1 MIHFSPTSHTSMNN
15 HLFPTSSILAIAKA
29 RRFSIAACSAVS
41 LASIAI
47 IAPAQAATV
56 TWSTANAT
64 TTSWSLGSNWVGGVA
79 PVAGD
84 DVIVTADGAF
94 DPTNNSAYT
103 GITINSFTVTG
114 AAGLS
119 LSSRLNVGAGGVF
132 NNIPATNSLTLSG
145 GVELAVDQTWGGTRT
160 IFVAGANPVTGAG
173 KMRFDGSAIRFDGNS
188 STWSAGLDVHTSV
201 ATNQAGFAAGA
212 TMTPFG
218 TGTVTMINARADGV
232 TASNP
237 SLALD
242 ANTANISRA
251 TGQTLANNITLQ
263 NSGSGT
269 TFSILTSGTTGD
281 GRFFVL
287 SGDITGN
294 AANRTL
300 LFQAATSG
308 DTNRTTVILT
318 GNNTYTATTQVN
330 NFSTRPLTLQ
340 VGDGGTT
347 GTLGIGNISVTGNN
361 ILAFNRSDALS
372 VANAISG
379 AGVVSQIGTGT
390 TTLSGNNTYTGATVV
405 NAGTLV
411 LDSSVGGALA
421 STVDLT
427 VSNATLRVSRSEQ
440 VNNAAAL
447 TLSNATIERGIGVSE
462 TFGSLSLTANST
474 LDFGLGATG
483 TLTFGAYTPINQLTI
498 NNFLV
503 GNVLRFSSDLTASI
517 ENTSFFSFDNQFTYD
532 WNTTTPGLFTV
543 TAIPEPSTWALL
555 ACSLTILMVFRR
567 RRSAHGLQA

>member
-1 MIHFSPTSHTSMNN
+1 MNN
-15 HLFPTSSILAIAKA
+15 HPHSIASSPAISKA
-29 RRFSIAACSAVS
+29 RKFTAVACSAAS
-41 LASIAI
+41 LASMVLIG
-47 IAPAQAATV
+47 PAQAATV
-56 TWSTANAT
+56 TWSENAT
-64 TTSWSLGSNWVGGVA
+64 STSWALGSNWVGGIA
-79 PVAGD
+79 PVTGD
-84 DVIVTADGAF
+84 DIVLFATANATTS
-94 DPTNNSAYT
+94 PTGVNTAITVNSLTLTNTLGNNT
-103 GITINSFTVTG
+103 LTLT
-114 AAGLS
+114 
-119 LSSRLNVGAGGVF
+119 SRVNVGAGGVY
-132 NNIPATNSLTLSG
+132 NNIPATGSLFLNG
-145 GVELAVDQTWGGTRT
+145 GVHLAVDQTWGGTRT
-160 IFVAGANPVTGAG
+160 IFVGGTNAVTGAG
-173 KMRFDGSAIRFDGNS
+173 KMRFDGSAIRFDQNS
-188 STWSAGLDVHTSV
+188 STWSAGLDIHTSV
-201 ATNQAGFAAGA
+201 ATLNSTFAAGE

-218 TGTVTMINARADGV
+218 TGTVTMINSRADGV
-232 TASNP
+232 TASTP
-237 SLALD
+237 SMLLD
-242 ANTANISRA
+242 GNSANISRA

-263 NSGSGT
+263 NSGSGA
-269 TFSILTSGTTGD
+269 TFRILTNASTGD
-281 GRFFVL
+281 GKFYVF

-300 LFQAATSG
+300 IFGSNTVG
-308 DTNRTTVILT
+308 ETNRTTVILT

-330 NFSTRPLTLQ
+330 DFATRPLTLQ

-347 GTLGIGNISVTGNN
+347 GTLGSGNVSVTGNN
-361 ILAFNRSDALS
+361 TLAFNRSDALS

-379 AGVVSQIGTGT
+379 AGVVSQIGAGT

-447 TLSNATIERGIGVSE
+447 TLSNATIERGLGVSE